1 MPSLL
6 HILHHFTA
14 QNTNL
19 LYAPPKILSSTM
31 SKFAVLWTAFHA
43 AGEKAGPPDVLCEA
57 FGMAGL
63 PQVQLLSY
71 ANNSKR
77 IAVFACYF

>member
-1 MPSLL
+1 MGE
-6 HILHHFTA
+6 
-14 QNTNL
+14 
-19 LYAPPKILSSTM
+19 
-31 SKFAVLWTAFHA
+31 FAVLWTAFHA

-71 ANNSKR
+71 ANNSKELPSLLA
-77 IAVFACYF
+77 IFEKYDILNEYAN

>member
-1 MPSLL
+1 MLPERKQAHLML
-6 HILHHFTA
+6 R
-14 QNTNL
+14 
-19 LYAPPKILSSTM
+19 
-31 SKFAVLWTAFHA
+31 
-43 AGEKAGPPDVLCEA
+43 EA

>member
-1 MPSLL
+1 MGE
-6 HILHHFTA
+6 
-14 QNTNL
+14 
-19 LYAPPKILSSTM
+19 
-31 SKFAVLWTAFHA
+31 FAVLWTAFHA